1 VNVIYEGKNYGWPN
15 CVGICN
21 NPAYVDPVKLFSPQT
36 APPSG
41 ATFYHGSL
49 IPGWDGSFLF
59 AVLGLSGNTYAHHV
73 HQLKFDKPGGTNITF
88 EQILWQNQFGR
99 IRDVTEGP
107 DGSLYFSTSN
117 LPSQGSQAAPDD
129 DRIIRAHP

>member
-1 VNVIYEGKNYGWPN
+1 M
-15 CVGICN
+15 
-21 NPAYVDPVKLFSPQT
+21 
-36 APPSG
+36 
-41 ATFYHGSL
+41 FYHGTL

-59 AVLGLSGNTYAHHV
+59 AVLGLVDNTYAHHV
-73 HQLKFDKPGGTNITF
+73 HQLKFDKPGGTTITF

-117 LPSQGSQAAPDD
+117 IPNQSANPGPND
-129 DRIIRAHP
+129 DRIIRAYP